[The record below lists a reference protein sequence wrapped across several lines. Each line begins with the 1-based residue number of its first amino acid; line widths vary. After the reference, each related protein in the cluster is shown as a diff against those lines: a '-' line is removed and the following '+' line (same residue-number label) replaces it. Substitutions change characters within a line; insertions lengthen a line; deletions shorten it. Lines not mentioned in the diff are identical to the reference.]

1 MAASDAEG
9 STGPRPLL
17 NLFRVSLPICAVVAL
32 LGIFRPDWMSTGAQ
46 VVTRTSFRALDWFFM
61 ASVTGFLIFSLV
73 LALGPWGKR
82 KLGKADEQP
91 EFSTVSWL
99 AMLFSA
105 GMGAGLLFWG
115 AAEPIMHFSTPP
127 TAAPFSPEAARQA
140 MVITAFH
147 WGLQAW
153 AVYCVGALVLGYFSF
168 RLGSSFL
175 AGGPLRAAYKG
186 RWVEPV
192 AKLSDLVAVLA
203 VAFGVAGSM
212 GMGVLQLHT
221 GLSVV
226 FGLPLDSTPVAVG
239 ILVVLV
245 ISYMISATTSL
256 DKGIRILS
264 NVNMALAIGLMA
276 FLFLAG
282 PSAFLMRAFVTAVG
296 DYLTSLPALSLS
308 LYPYRDM
315 AGWLEGWTLTYF
327 IWWIA
332 WAPFVGI
339 FIARISRGRT
349 IREFVFAVLFAPTLF
364 SLLWFAVF
372 GGTALHEELAGV
384 GGIADLVHQDVTT
397 SLFALMD
404 RLPLAG
410 LLNVVC
416 LVLIFVFLV
425 TSVDSATFVL
435 GMLTSQGSLEPPTS
449 RKVGWG
455 ITLGVMGGALL
466 LSGNV
471 RAVQAVAISGAIPFT
486 FVLLLQC
493 VALIRVL
500 RAEGDR

>member
-1 MAASDAEG
+1 MVRRAPEARIRLD
-9 STGPRPLL
+9 
-17 NLFRVSLPICAVVAL
+17 LFRVAVPICAVVAVV
-32 LGIFRPDWMSTGAQ
+32 GIAAPDILTSSAQ
-46 VVTRTSFRALDWFFM
+46 WVTSTSFRALDWFFM
-61 ASVTGFLIFSLV
+61 AAVTGFLVFSLV
-73 LALGPWGKR
+73 LAAGPWGR
-82 KLGKADEQP
+82 LKLGQPDDVP

-115 AAEPIMHFSTPP
+115 AAEPILHFAGPPVGEASTP
-127 TAAPFSPEAARQA
+127 AAARQA
-140 MVITAFH
+140 MVITTFH

-153 AVYCVGALVLGYFSF
+153 AVYAVGALVLAFFAF
-168 RLGSSFL
+168 RRGTPYL
-175 AGGPLRAAYKG
+175 AGGPIRASYTGA
-186 RWVEPV
+186 WVEPV
-192 AKLSDLVAVLA
+192 AWAADLTAVLA

-226 FGLPLDSTPVAVG
+226 AGVSLESTGVAVG
-239 ILVVLV
+239 ILVALV
-245 ISYMISATTSL
+245 AAYMISATTSL

-276 FLFLAG
+276 FLFVVG
-282 PSAFLMRAFVTAVG
+282 DSSFLLRSFVTALG
-296 DYLTSLPALSLS
+296 DYFTGLAPISLL
-308 LYPYRDM
+308 LYPYQDLS
-315 AGWLEGWTLTYF
+315 GWLHGWTLTYF

-339 FIARISRGRT
+339 FIARISKGRT
-349 IREFVFAVLFAPTLF
+349 IREFVLAVLFAPTLF
-364 SLLWFAVF
+364 SLLWFAIF
-372 GGTALHEELAGV
+372 GGTAFHEELYGM
-384 GGIADLVHQDVTT
+384 GGITELVQQDVTT
-397 SLFALMD
+397 ALFALLE
-404 RLPLAG
+404 RTPAAL

-425 TSVDSATFVL
+425 TSADSATFVL
-435 GMLTSQGSLEPPTS
+435 GMLTTQGSLTPPTN
-449 RKVGWG
+449 RKIAWG
-455 ITLGVMGGALL
+455 VTLGAMGAALL

-493 VALIRVL
+493 VALVRAL
-500 RAEGDR
+500 REEA